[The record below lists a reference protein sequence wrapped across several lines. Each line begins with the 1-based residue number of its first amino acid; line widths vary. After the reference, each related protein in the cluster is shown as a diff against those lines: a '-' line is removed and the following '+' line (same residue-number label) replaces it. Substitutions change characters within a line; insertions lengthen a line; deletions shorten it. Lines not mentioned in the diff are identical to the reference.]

1 MHIHLWKVGWN
12 QHWHVQ
18 THTLTFQQWCVT
30 NMFEVVCASFWGD
43 ILCVNFNRI
52 LTTSFPFYMKVEK
65 VIDAFIRVK
74 PNRKRTRN
82 QFIYFVAQSSVYHT
96 SIQSD
101 TGYNDRQY
109 FRNLQI
115 NSKCKSN
122 ECTIS
127 EYWYSHLKDNLWF
140 VAFLMPGNCSKSLCS
155 CNRKI

>member
-1 MHIHLWKVGWN
+1 MCK
-12 QHWHVQ
+12 
-18 THTLTFQQWCVT
+18 FQP
-30 NMFEVVCASFWGD
+30 NIGYE
-43 ILCVNFNRI
+43 
-52 LTTSFPFYMKVEK
+52 FPVLHESVEK
-65 VIDAFIRVK
+65 GIDAFIRVK

-115 NSKCKSN
+115 NSKCKRN

-127 EYWYSHLKDNLWF
+127 EY
-140 VAFLMPGNCSKSLCS
+140 
-155 CNRKI
+155 